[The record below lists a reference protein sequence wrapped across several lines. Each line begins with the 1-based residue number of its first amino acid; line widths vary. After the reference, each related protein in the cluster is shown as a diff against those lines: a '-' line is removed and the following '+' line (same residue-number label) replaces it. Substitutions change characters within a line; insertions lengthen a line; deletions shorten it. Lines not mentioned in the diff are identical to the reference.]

1 MENFGIRLKR
11 LREDRGLSLE
21 ELGKIADC
29 NYLMLRDWENGKM
42 VLTVGKLIKLAQ
54 YFEVSVDY
62 LVGL

>member
-21 ELGKIADC
+21 ELGKMVEC

-42 VLTVGKLIKLAQ
+42 VLTVGKLIKLAK